1 MILLLKY
8 WRVGLAAA
16 LLIAAFGSGWTVRS
30 WRCDSA
36 MAKVQAELQ
45 EARDKQRAKGD
56 AAAGDNEISRAAVDR
71 QKYATN
77 TVIRETFREIPVP
90 MECAAPSPVSNSLRA
105 AARATNDAIAG
116 LTPPALPADP
126 VAP

>member
-1 MILLLKY
+1 MIIPLWAYGAGGAVLLAI
-8 WRVGLAAA
+8 G
-16 LLIAAFGSGWTVRS
+16 FGGGWTVRD
-30 WRCDSA
+30 WKDDA
-36 MAKVQAELQ
+36 DMAKVQAELQ
-45 EARDKQRAKGD
+45 EARDKQREKAD

-71 QKYATN
+71 QNYATN

-90 MECAAPSPVSNSLRA
+90 MECAAPSPVFNSLRA

>member
-1 MILLLKY
+1 MVMPIWGYVAAGSLLA
-8 WRVGLAAA
+8 GG
-16 LLIAAFGSGWTVRS
+16 IGGWVVRD
-30 WRCDSA
+30 WKADA
-36 MAKVQAELQ
+36 DMAKVQAELQ
-45 EARDKQRAKGD
+45 EARDKQREKAD

-71 QKYATN
+71 QNYATN

-105 AARATNDAIAG
+105 AARATNDAVAG